1 MTLYAYMQLLFV
13 EEKSPMLLLADHK
26 EADIY
31 VMMTS

>member
-1 MTLYAYMQLLFV
+1 MQLLFA

-31 VMMTS
+31 VIMTS